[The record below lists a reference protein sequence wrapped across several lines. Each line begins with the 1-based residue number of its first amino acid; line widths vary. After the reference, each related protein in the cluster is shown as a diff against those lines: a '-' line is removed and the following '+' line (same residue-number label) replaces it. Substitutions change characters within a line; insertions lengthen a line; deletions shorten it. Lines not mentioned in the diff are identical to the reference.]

1 MVTRFKLGV
10 FFVIASFGM
19 LSYYLLYT
27 HQMGAPVKAE
37 WWLKEAVV
45 KKTKL
50 LEKIDAPERIII
62 ISGSN
67 SLFGFDSTVIEK
79 GTGIP
84 TFNFGLHA
92 SLDISYLEK
101 IAKKITK
108 QGDIIIA
115 PLEYSFYLRENRYS
129 DWFINNML
137 GWGSDYISDLS
148 FIDKLKF
155 FSHTEA
161 KRVFEGLLATP
172 RVVMASDYDVNR
184 FIPRG
189 EYRGYSYKSVKTNG
203 DIITPDGSTKYV
215 MDLVN
220 GKADKSNIL
229 NYQSDKKPQR
239 YSISQIQKLKK
250 TIESKGGRL
259 IIIWP
264 VSMETKFFNANNELS
279 TSFIH
284 LISTEMSNSGINV
297 YCDPYEFNIH
307 HSYFF
312 DTYYH
317 LNNKGE
323 VLRSKKVMECLKR
336 EKLVPIHGS

>member
-1 MVTRFKLGV
+1 MITRIKIGV
-10 FFVIASFGM
+10 FFAIASFGM
-19 LSYYLLYT
+19 LFYYFLYT
-27 HQMGAPVKAE
+27 YQMGAPVKAE
-37 WWLKEAVV
+37 WWLKETVV
-45 KKTKL
+45 KKTNL
-50 LEKIDAPERIII
+50 LEKIDSPKRIII
-62 ISGSN
+62 FSGSN

-79 GTGIP
+79 STGIP

-92 SLDISYLEK
+92 SLDMSYLSK
-101 IAKKITK
+101 IAETITR

-137 GWGSDYISDLS
+137 GWGYDYISGLEY
-148 FIDKLKF
+148 IDKIMF
-155 FSHTEA
+155 FTHTEA

-184 FIPRG
+184 FIPKG
-189 EYRGYSYKSVKTNG
+189 EYRGYSYKSIKTNG

-215 MDLVN
+215 ADLIGDN
-220 GKADKSNIL
+220 ESKSSIL
-229 NYQSDKKPQR
+229 TYQSDKKPQK
-239 YSISQIQKLKK
+239 YSINQINELKN
-250 TIESKGGRL
+250 TIESKGGKL

-264 VSMETKFFNANNELS
+264 VSMESKFFNKNNESS
-279 TSFIH
+279 TSFIDS
-284 LISTEMSNSGINV
+284 IKSKMIDSGIKI

-307 HSYFF
+307 PSYFF

-317 LNNKGE
+317 LNNRGE